1 MEGIIILFAII
12 ALIVNAAKKGKKV
25 SQNRPGPEK
34 SPEERKA
41 ELRRKLEARKRERE
55 AAEPANPSETIKR
68 AVDTVRTSDAMK
80 RAREWVDTVMEELDL
95 DVEDGAGQQAGPDPA
110 ARHKAP
116 PKAGEGT
123 KSTEGKPFLPR
134 EGASA
139 PRQTAAQFSGEG
151 RPGALHAARVS
162 VREDEKPTV
171 TPHVEAAVPHLVA
184 RSAARTSGPAVQA
197 AGLRLSREQ
206 WRAAVVMSE
215 ILEKPVALRARKR
228 MY

>member
-95 DVEDGAGQQAGPDPA
+95 DVEDGEGQQAGHDPA
-110 ARHKAP
+110 ARPQAP

-123 KSTEGKPFLPR
+123 KSTEGKPLLPR

-139 PRQTAAQFSGEG
+139 HAANRYAAFRRGQARARSTRPTRACARTKSPRWRPMWRRPRRTSS
-151 RPGALHAARVS
+151 PGARRAPAARRCRRRVCAFRGS
-162 VREDEKPTV
+162 NC
-171 TPHVEAAVPHLVA
+171 A
-184 RSAARTSGPAVQA
+184 RR
-197 AGLRLSREQ
+197 
-206 WRAAVVMSE
+206 W
-215 ILEKPVALRARKR
+215 
-228 MY
+228 